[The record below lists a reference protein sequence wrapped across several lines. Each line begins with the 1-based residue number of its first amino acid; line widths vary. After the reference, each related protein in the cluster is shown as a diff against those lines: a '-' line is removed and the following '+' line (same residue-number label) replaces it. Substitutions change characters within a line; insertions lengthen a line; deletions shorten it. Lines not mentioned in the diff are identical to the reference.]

1 MVLRYVVSDGTCDR
15 AGPAASGRG
24 NGARVLDWTSDLR
37 NAICD
42 ARRLRALAGD
52 RWTPQVEDLLSV
64 ATAVYLADI
73 ASSRGELEDWVRRLH
88 ITVPVHDPERWTR
101 QVPLLAHLLY
111 TLTRDGIALE
121 FTPRLLP
128 VPPVPEGRACE
139 ADCVCLLSGGL
150 DSFSGAVMAVSTG
163 RRPLLLSHLSG
174 NPTTEVAQKDV
185 AAAVE
190 RLAPGATTWL
200 PVRVAPHGAAPDGR
214 DFPPP
219 DRREPSRRARSF
231 LFVALGAIAAV
242 AIAAPEVLLCENGF
256 LSIAL
261 PLTPA
266 RSGGLSTRSTH
277 PLFLALCNELLP
289 RVGVQ
294 AQVVNPLIH
303 QTKGEVLR
311 TCLRSVIEPATVMRS
326 VSCWAAG
333 RQNRQCGGCVPCIL
347 RRVAMLAAGYP
358 DEAYMIDLLA
368 EPGRYKGTEAYRN
381 LVDFLAQ
388 ARDFGGMT
396 DLELLRNYPQLLDLE
411 TATANVPDAVAM
423 LRRHAAEV
431 VAVLQSHFPASAD
444 LLSHAH
450 T

>member
-1 MVLRYVVSDGTCDR
+1 MVLRYVVSHGTGEC
-15 AGPAASGRG
+15 AGPAAPGRD
-24 NGARVLDWTSDLR
+24 NGPRVLDWTSER
-37 NAICD
+37 KNAICD
-42 ARRLRALAGD
+42 VRRLRAPAGD

-73 ASSRGELEDWVRRLH
+73 ASPRGELEDWVRQVH
-88 ITVPVHDPERWTR
+88 ITVPVHDPERWTE

-111 TLTRDGIALE
+111 TLTRDSIALE
-121 FTPRLLP
+121 FTRRSLP
-128 VPPVPEGRACE
+128 LRPGPAARACDT
-139 ADCVCLLSGGL
+139 DCVCLLSGGL

-174 NPTTEVAQKDV
+174 NPTTEVAQRDV

-190 RLAPGATTWL
+190 RLTPGAATWL
-200 PVRVAPHGAAPDGR
+200 PVRVAPHGASREGS

-219 DRREPSRRARSF
+219 DLREPSRRARSF
-231 LFVALGAIAAV
+231 LFVALGAIAAA
-242 AIAAPEVLLCENGF
+242 AIDASEVLLCENGF
-256 LSIAL
+256 LSVAL

-289 RVGVQ
+289 RIGVE

-368 EPGRYKGTEAYRN
+368 EPGRYRGTEAYRN

-388 ARDFGGMT
+388 AGDFADMT
-396 DLELLRNYPQLLDLE
+396 DVELLRNYPQLLDLE
-411 TATANVPDAVAM
+411 TATVNVSDAVGM

-431 VAVLQSHFPASAD
+431 LAVLQSHFPASAD
-444 LLSHAH
+444 LLGHAH